1 MLLST
6 PQSVSALR
14 DALGRLRAA
23 SEDDYEMLVAG
34 DGELHRLIT
43 SVAGGRIL
51 RSLSSWNSTCSSH
64 RSRRPG
70 GGPVGR

>member
-1 MLLST
+1 MRSQWMLLST

-64 RSRRPG
+64 RS
-70 GGPVGR
+70 